1 MSLDPQS
8 EAVVNALNATG
19 LLPFRQHTPA
29 TVREKVL
36 ALRVARPAQSAY
48 PMASVTEETIT
59 TPDGSFRV
67 RILVPRTGA
76 PKPAPMPAFIYFHG
90 GGFFAGG
97 IDETDELV
105 RRIAT
110 GAGCIA
116 INVDYHLSPEAKF
129 PVAVN
134 DAWASL
140 CWVVEN
146 ASRLGLDPGRI
157 VLAGDSAGGN
167 LTLVT
172 SLMARERAGPKLAF
186 QLAIY
191 PSTDLRP
198 GARTASRQ
206 KWGQGGY
213 ILDNGDIEWMLDHY
227 LNSSGEG
234 NDWRASPIL
243 APDVSALPP
252 ALIITAGHDPLM
264 DEGAHYAQRLN
275 AAGVPAEHVCFEGT
289 FHGFIGYAGI
299 IDTATRAIDLIC
311 DRLRRALAPD
321 QTRT

>member
-19 LLPFRQHTPA
+19 LLPFRQHAPA

-36 ALRVARPAQSAY
+36 ALRAARPAISAF
-48 PMASVTEETIT
+48 PMASVSEETIT

-67 RILVPRTGA
+67 RILVPRTGG
-76 PKPAPMPAFIYFHG
+76 PMPALIYFHG

-105 RRIAT
+105 RRLAT
-110 GAGCIA
+110 GTGCIA
-116 INVDYHLSPEAKF
+116 VNVDYHLSPEAKF

-140 CWVVEN
+140 NWVTQN
-146 ASRLGLDPGRI
+146 ASRLGIDPDRI

-172 SLMARERAGPKLAF
+172 SLLARERRGPKVAF
-186 QLAIY
+186 QIAIY

-198 GARTASRQ
+198 GARTPSRQ

-213 ILDNGDIEWMLDHY
+213 ILDNGDIEWMLDQY
-227 LNSSGEG
+227 LNSRDEG
-234 NDWRASPIL
+234 NDWRASPAL

-264 DEGAHYAQRLN
+264 DEGLHYAERLK
-275 AAGVPAEHVCFEGT
+275 AADVQAEHVCFQDT

-299 IDTATRAIDLIC
+299 LDTATRAIDLIC
-311 DRLRRALAPD
+311 DRVKRALTPG
-321 QTRT
+321 QTHS